1 MKFICLFLLAMGAYS
16 LSFAQHTQ
24 IPLYPNGVPNSKPAP
39 KDYVEETDKDSFVD
53 GVTVPTIIPYFPPK
67 GNANGA
73 AVVICPGGGYIGLSM
88 DNEGTQIAAA
98 FNKIGVTAFILKYRL
113 PSDSVMVDQTI
124 GPLQD
129 AQRAI
134 QLVRQRAAEWGID
147 TARVGIIGFSAG
159 GHLASTAATHFDK
172 EVIENKKH
180 ISLRPS
186 FAVLVY
192 PVITF
197 GQWAH
202 VGSKENLI
210 GKNAPQALVNLY
222 SNEKQVTPNTP
233 PTFLVHAQ
241 DDGLVPV
248 QNSLMFYDAML
259 KNKVKGEIHIYQS
272 GGHGFGLHNKE
283 TKDDWFNSLA
293 KWMDGNGWLKAK

>member
-1 MKFICLFLLAMGAYS
+1 MKKLLFVFMLISSAT
-16 LSFAQHTQ
+16 FAQQSTP
-24 IPLYPNGVPNSKPAP
+24 ILLYPNGVPNSKPAP
-39 KDYVEETDKDSFVD
+39 KDYVENMDAGSFLHN
-53 GVTVPTIIPYFPPK
+53 VTVPTLIPYFPAK
-67 GNANGA
+67 DKANGA
-73 AVVICPGGGYIGLSM
+73 AVVICPGGGYSGLSM
-88 DNEGTQIAAA
+88 VNEGSEIAAA
-98 FNKIGVTAFILKYRL
+98 FNKIGVTAFILKYRM
-113 PSDSVMVDQTI
+113 PSDSVMVDKTI

-202 VGSKENLI
+202 MGSKENLI
-210 GKNAPQALVNLY
+210 GKNAPQALVDLY

-233 PTFLVHAQ
+233 PTFLIHAQ

-248 QNSLMFYDAML
+248 ENSLMFYDTMV
-259 KNKVKGEIHIYQS
+259 KNHVKGEIHIYQF
-272 GGHGFGLHNKE
+272 GDHGFGLHNRV

>member
-1 MKFICLFLLAMGAYS
+1 MKKLLFVLMLISSAT
-16 LSFAQHTQ
+16 FAQQSTP
-24 IPLYPNGVPNSKPAP
+24 ILLYPDGVPNSKPAP
-39 KDYVEETDKDSFVD
+39 KDYVENMDAGSFMHN
-53 GVTVPTIIPYFPPK
+53 VTVPALIPYFPAK
-67 GNANGA
+67 DKANGA
-73 AVVICPGGGYIGLSM
+73 AVVICPGGGYSGLSM
-88 DNEGTQIAAA
+88 VNEGSEIAAA
-98 FNKIGVTAFILKYRL
+98 FNRIGVTAFILKYRM
-113 PSDSVMVDQTI
+113 PSDSVMVDKTI

-186 FAVLVY
+186 FAVLLY
-192 PVITF
+192 PVVTF

-210 GKNAPQALVNLY
+210 GKNAPQTLIDLY

-248 QNSLMFYDAML
+248 ENSLMFYGAMV
-259 KNKVKGEIHIYQS
+259 KNHVKGEIHIYQF
-272 GGHGFGLHNKE
+272 GDHGFGLHNRV

>member
-1 MKFICLFLLAMGAYS
+1 MLIS
-16 LSFAQHTQ
+16 SVTFAQQSTP
-24 IPLYPNGVPNSKPAP
+24 ILLYPNGVPNSKPAP
-39 KDYVEETDKDSFVD
+39 KDYVESMDAGSFLHN
-53 GVTVPTIIPYFPPK
+53 VTVPMLIPYFPAK
-67 GNANGA
+67 DKANGA
-73 AVVICPGGGYIGLSM
+73 AVVICPGGGYWGLSM
-88 DNEGTQIAAA
+88 VNEGSEIAAA
-98 FNKIGVTAFILKYRL
+98 FNKIGVTAFILKYRM
-113 PSDSVMVDQTI
+113 PSDSVMVDKTI

-134 QLVRQRAAEWGID
+134 QLIRQRAAEWGID

-186 FAVLVY
+186 FAILLY
-192 PVITF
+192 PVVTF
-197 GQWAH
+197 GPKAH

-210 GKNAPQALVNLY
+210 GKNAPQALVDLY

-248 QNSLMFYDAML
+248 ENSLMFYDAMV
-259 KNKVKGEIHIYQS
+259 KNHVKGEIHIYQF
-272 GGHGFGLHNKE
+272 GDHGFGLHNRV
-283 TKDDWFNSLA
+283 TKDDWFNSLT

>member
-1 MKFICLFLLAMGAYS
+1 MKKLLFVLMLISSAI
-16 LSFAQHTQ
+16 FAQQ
-24 IPLYPNGVPNSKPAP
+24 SAPILLYPNGVPNSKPAP
-39 KDYVEETDKDSFVD
+39 KSYVENMDAGSFLHN
-53 GVTVPTIIPYFPPK
+53 VTVPTLIPYFPAK
-67 GNANGA
+67 DKATGA
-73 AVVICPGGGYIGLSM
+73 AVVICPGGGYSGLSM
-88 DNEGTQIAAA
+88 VNEGSEIAEA
-98 FNKIGVTAFILKYRL
+98 FNKIGVTAFILKYRM
-113 PSDSVMVDQTI
+113 PSDSVMVDKTI

-134 QLVRQRAAEWGID
+134 QLVRQRAGEWGID

-186 FAVLVY
+186 FAILLY
-192 PVITF
+192 PVVTF
-197 GQWAH
+197 GPKAH

-210 GKNAPQALVNLY
+210 GKNAPQDLVDLY
-222 SNEKQVTPNTP
+222 SNEKQITPNTP

-248 QNSLMFYDAML
+248 ENSLMFYDAML
-259 KNKVKGEIHIYQS
+259 KNNVKGEIHIYQS
-272 GGHGFGLHNKE
+272 GGHGFGLHNKV

>member
-1 MKFICLFLLAMGAYS
+1 MLISSAI
-16 LSFAQHTQ
+16 FAQQ
-24 IPLYPNGVPNSKPAP
+24 SAPILLYPNGVPNSKPAP
-39 KDYVEETDKDSFVD
+39 KSYVENMDAGSFLHN
-53 GVTVPTIIPYFPPK
+53 VTVPTLIPYFPAK
-67 GNANGA
+67 DKATGA
-73 AVVICPGGGYIGLSM
+73 AVVICPGGGYSGLSM
-88 DNEGTQIAAA
+88 VNEGSEIAEA
-98 FNKIGVTAFILKYRL
+98 FNKIGVTAFILKYRM
-113 PSDSVMVDQTI
+113 PSDSVMVDKTI

-134 QLVRQRAAEWGID
+134 QLVRQRAGEWGID

-186 FAVLVY
+186 FAILLY
-192 PVITF
+192 PVVTF
-197 GQWAH
+197 GPKAH

-210 GKNAPQALVNLY
+210 GKNAPQDLVDLY
-222 SNEKQVTPNTP
+222 SNEKQITPNTP

-248 QNSLMFYDAML
+248 ENSLMFYDAML
-259 KNKVKGEIHIYQS
+259 KNNVKGEIHIYQS
-272 GGHGFGLHNKE
+272 GGHGFGLHNKV

>member
-1 MKFICLFLLAMGAYS
+1 MKKLLFVLMLIS
-16 LSFAQHTQ
+16 SVTFAQQSTP
-24 IPLYPNGVPNSKPAP
+24 ILLYPNGVPNSKPAP
-39 KDYVEETDKDSFVD
+39 KDYVESMDAGSFLHN
-53 GVTVPTIIPYFPPK
+53 VTVPMLIPYFPAK
-67 GNANGA
+67 DKANGA
-73 AVVICPGGGYIGLSM
+73 AVVICPGGGYWGLSM
-88 DNEGTQIAAA
+88 VNEGSEIAAA
-98 FNKIGVTAFILKYRL
+98 FNKIGVTAFILKYRM
-113 PSDSVMVDQTI
+113 PSDSVMVDKTI

-134 QLVRQRAAEWGID
+134 QLIRQRAAEWGID

-186 FAVLVY
+186 FAILLY
-192 PVITF
+192 PVVTF
-197 GQWAH
+197 GPKAH

-210 GKNAPQALVNLY
+210 GKNAPQALVDLY

-248 QNSLMFYDAML
+248 ENSLMFYDAMV
-259 KNKVKGEIHIYQS
+259 KNHVKGEIHIYQF
-272 GGHGFGLHNKE
+272 GDHGFGLHNRV
-283 TKDDWFNSLA
+283 TKDDWFNSLT

>member
-1 MKFICLFLLAMGAYS
+1 MKKLLFVLMLISSAT
-16 LSFAQHTQ
+16 FAQQ
-24 IPLYPNGVPNSKPAP
+24 SAPILLYPNGVPNSKPAP
-39 KDYVEETDKDSFVD
+39 KSYVENMDAGSFLHN
-53 GVTVPTIIPYFPPK
+53 VTVPTLIPYFPAK
-67 GNANGA
+67 DKATGA
-73 AVVICPGGGYIGLSM
+73 AVVICPGGGYSGLSM
-88 DNEGTQIAAA
+88 VNEGSEIAEA
-98 FNKIGVTAFILKYRL
+98 FNKIGVTAFILKYRM
-113 PSDSVMVDQTI
+113 PSDSVMVDKTI

-134 QLVRQRAAEWGID
+134 QLVRQRATEWGID

-210 GKNAPQALVNLY
+210 GKNAPQALVDLY

>member
-1 MKFICLFLLAMGAYS
+1 MLLLTVGTYS
-16 LSFAQHTQ
+16 LGFAQQSTP
-24 IPLYPNGVPNSKPAP
+24 ILLYPDGVPNSKPTP
-39 KDYVEETDKDSFVD
+39 KSYVENMDGGSFLHN
-53 GVTVPTIIPYFPPK
+53 VTVPTLIPYFPSK
-67 GNANGA
+67 DKANGA
-73 AVVICPGGGYIGLSM
+73 AIVICPGGGYSGLSM
-88 DNEGTQIAAA
+88 VNEGSEIAEA
-98 FNKIGVTAFILKYRL
+98 FNKIGVTAFILKYRM
-113 PSDSVMVDQTI
+113 PGDSVMVDKTI

-186 FAVLVY
+186 FAVLLY
-192 PVITF
+192 PVVTF

-210 GKNAPQALVNLY
+210 GKNAPQALVDLY

-233 PTFLVHAQ
+233 PTFLAHAQ

-248 QNSLMFYDAML
+248 ENSLMFYDAMV
-259 KNKVKGEIHIYQS
+259 KNHVKGEIHIYQF
-272 GGHGFGLHNKE
+272 GDHGFGLHNRV